1 MGRQLARLL
10 ALQGAITLI
19 VAGGIF
25 VWGNSQAGIAALFG
39 GATAAAAALA
49 YGAGYW
55 ATGAGRTTKPLRG
68 FLLAELCRVVVAIV
82 LLWIGITTLPGENA
96 VAFLGAFAAALMAY
110 SLFFLF

>member
-25 VWGNSQAGIAALFG
+25 VWSNSQVSAAALLG
-39 GATAAAAALA
+39 GATAAASALA

-55 ATGAGRTTKPLRG
+55 LAAAGKASKPLRG
-68 FLLAELCRVVVAIV
+68 FLVAELCRVVVAIV
-82 LLWIGITTLPGENA
+82 LLWFGITSLPGESA
-96 VAFLGAFAAALMAY
+96 IAFLGAFAAALMAY
-110 SLFFLF
+110 LLLFLI